1 MSKAITATDDA
12 VAPAEAGA
20 QPAQR
25 AISDPREVAALV
37 MGRVHTVKAKEQE
50 LATALDSLIDLTQ
63 QLTRTY
69 GAQMVAMQ
77 QLRLRVKALESQ
89 VAPHAPGPGV
99 TVQ

>member
-1 MSKAITATDDA
+1 MSKPIRASEDI
-12 VAPAEAGA
+12 VAQPEAGA
-20 QPAQR
+20 PPAQR

-89 VAPHAPGPGV
+89 VASPGPSPSV